1 MIYKDLLVR
10 YCMFHIYTG
19 ESKGKTTASVGLT
32 VRAIGARNKV
42 LFASFFKPDGSSEHE
57 VIEQLGATFMR
68 YTYRGNFFK
77 RYDKEEIAKAKEA
90 FTTFFAEVKEAAEGH
105 DMIVMDEVVYAIHMG
120 LVDEKELV
128 YFAKEHTDK
137 ELVMTGRD
145 YPQALIDVADYVT
158 EMKKIK
164 HPFDQGAQ
172 PRKGVEF

>member
-1 MIYKDLLVR
+1 MY
-10 YCMFHIYTG
+10 HIYTG
-19 ESKGKTTASVGLT
+19 ENKGKTTASVGLA
-32 VRAIGARNKV
+32 VRALGAGNKV

-57 VIEQLGATFMR
+57 MLEKLGATFMR

-77 RYDKEEIAKAKEA
+77 RYDKEELAKAKEA
-90 FTTFFAEVKEAAEGH
+90 FTEFFAEVKENTPGH

-120 LVDEKELV
+120 LVNVQELV
-128 YFAKEHTDK
+128 DFVKEHHDK

-145 YPQALIDVADYVT
+145 YPQELIDVADYVT

>member
-1 MIYKDLLVR
+1 
-10 YCMFHIYTG
+10 MFHIYTG

-32 VRAIGARNKV
+32 VRSIGAGNKV

-57 VIEQLGATFMR
+57 VIEKLGATFLR

-77 RYDKEEIAKAKEA
+77 RYDKEEIAQAKKAFEE
-90 FTTFFAEVKEAAEGH
+90 FFSQVQEQAGGH

-120 LVDEKELV
+120 LVDEQVLV
-128 YFAKEHTDK
+128 DFVNKHKDVEV
-137 ELVMTGRD
+137 VMTGRD

-158 EMKKIK
+158 EMTKIK

>member
-1 MIYKDLLVR
+1 
-10 YCMFHIYTG
+10 MFHIYTG

-32 VRAIGARNKV
+32 VRAIGAGNKV
-42 LFASFFKPDGSSEHE
+42 LYASFFKPDGSSEHE
-57 VIEQLGATFMR
+57 VIEKLGATFMR

-90 FTTFFAEVKEAAEGH
+90 FTEFFAQVKEKTPGH
-105 DMIVMDEVVYAIHMG
+105 NFVVMDEVVYAIHMG
-120 LVDEKELV
+120 LVDEQELV
-128 YFAKEHTDK
+128 AFVKDHKDK

-145 YPQALIDVADYVT
+145 YPQALIEVADYVT
-158 EMKKIK
+158 EMNKIK